1 MEENKVSSFQY
12 DLFAGILFAVLA
24 VGSLRSLILFFSF
37 SNLLLSA
44 GYLLISAM
52 LFIKQKDITISIGF
66 AIVALSDII
75 GFITLHGF
83 MNKFIFII
91 SAAAYA
97 FMAFMALAIYTN
109 YLPKY
114 KKSFNNIFFIPII
127 LIAVSVLFSFI
138 NAVVLL
144 FKGVGA
150 AFLLRSLLYGAV
162 EVVAV
167 IISCK
172 MIAFPDGIP
181 KKQVNFSNNI
191 DDDSDIAGEN
201 ASSVLPGEAFCDMA
215 KHVLL
220 LLFTFGI
227 WHLIWIYKVTGY
239 LNVVKDEEYRNPTT
253 KLLLCMF
260 VPFYNIYWTY
270 KSALRID
277 KLAKQKGL
285 SSDSAT
291 LCLIMAIFLPIIAP
305 ILMQD
310 KMNNIITAKKPAAA
324 YQQAEINMG
333 AANELK
339 NYKELL
345 DSGVITQEEFEVKKK
360 QLLGL

>member
-1 MEENKVSSFQY
+1 MEEKKTSSLQPN
-12 DLFAGILFAVLA
+12 LFAGVLFAILA
-24 VGSLRSLILFFSF
+24 ISSLKGLILSFSF

-66 AIVALSDII
+66 AIVALYDMI
-75 GFITLHGF
+75 GFINFHGF
-83 MNKFIFII
+83 MNTFTFIL

-97 FMAFMALAIYTN
+97 FMAFMSFAIYTD

-114 KKSFNNIFFIPII
+114 KKSFNSIFFIPII
-127 LIAVSVLFSFI
+127 LIAVSVLFSFLSSFRFGG
-138 NAVVLL
+138 AVI
-144 FKGVGA
+144 
-150 AFLLRSLLYGAV
+150 LRSLLYGAV
-162 EVVAV
+162 EVAAV
-167 IISCK
+167 VISCK
-172 MIAFPDGIP
+172 MIAFPNGAP
-181 KKQVNFSNNI
+181 KKTINI
-191 DDDSDIAGEN
+191 SYEEDEEYP
-201 ASSVLPGEAFCDMA
+201 SSILPKEAFCDMV

-227 WHLIWIYKVTGY
+227 WNLIWIYKVTGY
-239 LNVVKDEEYRNPTT
+239 LNVVKDEEPRNPTT

-260 VPFYNIYWTY
+260 VPFYSIYWTY
-270 KSALRID
+270 KSAQRID

-285 SSDSAT
+285 SADSAT

-305 ILMQD
+305 IIMQD
-310 KMNNIITAKKPAAA
+310 KMNHIITKKAAA
-324 YQQAEINMG
+324 TYQQAEVNIG
-333 AANELK
+333 AASELK
-339 NYKELL
+339 NYKDLL

>member
-1 MEENKVSSFQY
+1 MEENKVSSSQY
-12 DLFAGILFAVLA
+12 DLFSGILFAVLA
-24 VGSLRSLILFFSF
+24 LGALRGLILSFSF
-37 SNLLLSA
+37 SSLLLSA

-52 LFIKQKDITISIGF
+52 LFIKQKDITISISF

-75 GFITLHGF
+75 GFINFHGF
-83 MNKFIFII
+83 MNKFTLIM

-97 FMAFMALAIYTN
+97 FMAFVALAIYTN

-127 LIAVSVLFSFI
+127 LIAASVLFAFI

-150 AFLLRSLLYGAV
+150 AFLLRSLLYGVA

-167 IISCK
+167 VIFCK
-172 MIAFPDGIP
+172 MIVFPNGVP
-181 KKQVNFSNNI
+181 KKMINI
-191 DDDSDIAGEN
+191 SYDDADSEYT
-201 ASSVLPGEAFCDMA
+201 SSILPKEAFCDMA

-227 WHLIWIYKVTGY
+227 WNLIWVYKVTGY
-239 LNVVKDEEYRNPTT
+239 LNVVKDEEPRNPTT
-253 KLLLCMF
+253 KLLLYMF
-260 VPFYNIYWTY
+260 VPFYSIYWVY
-270 KSALRID
+270 KSAQRID

-285 SSDSAT
+285 SGDSAT
-291 LCLIMAIFLPIIAP
+291 LCLIMAIFVPIIAP
-305 ILMQD
+305 IIMQD
-310 KMNNIITAKKPAAA
+310 KMNNIITAKKTAAT
-324 YQQAEINMG
+324 YQQSEVNMG
-333 AANELK
+333 AAGELK
-339 NYKELL
+339 NYKDLL
-345 DSGVITQEEFEVKKK
+345 DSGVITEEEFEAKKK